1 VKKEIEGETN
11 VKDTIRF
18 EGYAYQDGDVKL
30 FPLVAL
36 NPDGSINKFET
47 CLLLQESIRNFGTLS
62 ATIPSDRIANVL
74 SQITGAAQ
82 SHGLSL

>member
-18 EGYAYQDGDVKL
+18 EGHAYVDESQKL

-47 CLLLQESIRNFGTLS
+47 CLLLQENLRTFGQQS
-62 ATIPSDRIANVL
+62 AKIPSSRIANVL
-74 SQITGAAQ
+74 SQVTGAAQ